1 MRVFTKISKVP
12 IGHLRS
18 LGHNSIVYVDDSYLL
33 GETYQACLHNISDT
47 IKLLREL
54 GFAIYTEKS
63 VLTPSQTI
71 VFLCSNFLSKNLT
84 LPLTDEKK
92 NKKKTI
98 LTDCLGKCKVSPR
111 ELARILGNIVTS
123 LHAVTYGSLHYRH
136 LEKEKIT
143 GLQYHKGNFE
153 GKIRLYA
160 EAIAEIQWW
169 INNIDNSCHHI
180 NIPNPDITILMQV

>member
-1 MRVFTKISKVP
+1 M
-12 IGHLRS
+12 
-18 LGHNSIVYVDDSYLL
+18 
-33 GETYQACLHNISDT
+33 
-47 IKLLREL
+47 REL
-54 GFAIYTEKS
+54 GFVINTEKS

-71 VFLCSNFLSKNLT
+71 VFLCSNILSKNMT
-84 LPLTDEKK
+84 LSLTDENK
-92 NKKKTI
+92 NKIKTI
-98 LTDCLGKCKVSPR
+98 LTDCLGKCKISLR
-111 ELARILGNIVTS
+111 EWARILGNIVAS
-123 LHAVTYGSLHYRH
+123 FPAVTYGSLHYRH

>member
-1 MRVFTKISKVP
+1 M
-12 IGHLRS
+12 
-18 LGHNSIVYVDDSYLL
+18 
-33 GETYQACLHNISDT
+33 
-47 IKLLREL
+47 REL
-54 GFAIYTEKS
+54 GFVINTEKS

-71 VFLCSNFLSKNLT
+71 VFLCSNILSKNMT
-84 LPLTDEKK
+84 LSLTDENK
-92 NKKKTI
+92 NKIKTI
-98 LTDCLGKCKVSPR
+98 LTDCLGKCKISLR
-111 ELARILGNIVTS
+111 EWARILGNIVAS
-123 LHAVTYGSLHYRH
+123 FPAVTYGSLHYRH

-160 EAIAEIQWW
+160 KAIAEIQWW